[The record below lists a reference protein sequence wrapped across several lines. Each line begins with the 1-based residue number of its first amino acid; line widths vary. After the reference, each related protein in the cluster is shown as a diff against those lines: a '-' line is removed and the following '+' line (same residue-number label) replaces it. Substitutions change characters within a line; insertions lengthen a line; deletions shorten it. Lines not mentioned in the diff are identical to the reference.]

1 MHHTDILNVLDD
13 KDSAGL
19 GILSVTDG
27 RPDVCTEGFLVSFRL
42 QSLISNDAD
51 LF

>member
-1 MHHTDILNVLDD
+1 MSWMIRIRTA
-13 KDSAGL
+13 SAGL